1 MKKISI
7 IVPVYNVERY
17 IERCVE
23 SICQQ
28 TYTNTEIILVDDGST
43 DSSGKICDELAV
55 KDPRIRVIHQQNSG
69 LSAARNAGL
78 AVAKGEYIAFVD
90 SDDYIAQE
98 MYSVMIENMEKYD
111 LDIIGCTSF
120 RDKGGKISGKDG
132 DGAIRIMEHDEM
144 IELALD
150 DYDVAAWDKVY
161 KKCIWNGLRFLPG
174 RLFEDSAVSYL
185 YFDKAKKVGFI
196 DRAFYYYVKN
206 QNSITQTSF
215 QPKGRYDYYKAYL
228 ERLDFAESKK
238 LPCRAICVSRLLK
251 AALSCLTA
259 VYICEKTQE
268 NEMIYQELKKTILA
282 YRDEQ
287 DAGCRLNAKYKLYL
301 YTFGRIDSIHKVGVY
316 LSLKSK
322 QWKKRKS
329 SK

>member
-43 DSSGKICDELAV
+43 DSSGKICDEIAV

-120 RDKGGKISGKDG
+120 RDKGEKYRAKMGMG
-132 DGAIRIMEHDEM
+132 
-144 IELALD
+144 
-150 DYDVAAWDKVY
+150 
-161 KKCIWNGLRFLPG
+161 
-174 RLFEDSAVSYL
+174 LFE
-185 YFDKAKKVGFI
+185 
-196 DRAFYYYVKN
+196 
-206 QNSITQTSF
+206 
-215 QPKGRYDYYKAYL
+215 
-228 ERLDFAESKK
+228 
-238 LPCRAICVSRLLK
+238 
-251 AALSCLTA
+251 
-259 VYICEKTQE
+259 
-268 NEMIYQELKKTILA
+268 
-282 YRDEQ
+282 
-287 DAGCRLNAKYKLYL
+287 
-301 YTFGRIDSIHKVGVY
+301 
-316 LSLKSK
+316 
-322 QWKKRKS
+322 
-329 SK
+329 

>member
-43 DSSGKICDELAV
+43 DSSGKICDEIAV

-161 KKCIWNGLRFLPG
+161 KK
-174 RLFEDSAVSYL
+174 
-185 YFDKAKKVGFI
+185 
-196 DRAFYYYVKN
+196 
-206 QNSITQTSF
+206 
-215 QPKGRYDYYKAYL
+215 
-228 ERLDFAESKK
+228 
-238 LPCRAICVSRLLK
+238 
-251 AALSCLTA
+251 
-259 VYICEKTQE
+259 
-268 NEMIYQELKKTILA
+268 
-282 YRDEQ
+282 
-287 DAGCRLNAKYKLYL
+287 
-301 YTFGRIDSIHKVGVY
+301 
-316 LSLKSK
+316 
-322 QWKKRKS
+322 
-329 SK
+329 